1 MYEARR
7 QMIDTGEGV
16 DWGFAEALAFGTL
29 LSEGGLRID
38 FRQYIWSIYLVTI
51 VVNQWHQAVPSA
63 DSKLSSLHVLHIV
76 CS

>member
-38 FRQYIWSIYLVTI
+38 FRQYIWSPLWSISGIKLYHLQI
-51 VVNQWHQAVPSA
+51 PSFRRFM
-63 DSKLSSLHVLHIV
+63 SSI
-76 CS
+76 